1 MGGSDP
7 DLPLAQALRE
17 EYRALEARVE
27 QTRDRAE
34 RLRDLAEQAQQQA
47 LAEEKLMRDL
57 GSVLGLCA
65 QTTID
70 ELDGRLRGQRL
81 REVAV
86 TVLTERHGAG
96 EPIHY
101 RAWFQLV
108 REQGY
113 AIAGKDP
120 LATFLAQVSRADE
133 VKPVGRRSGLYL
145 LRAA

>member
-1 MGGSDP
+1 VAGD
-7 DLPLAQALRE
+7 DRHLPLAQALRE
-17 EYRALEARVE
+17 EYRVLQARVE
-27 QTRDRAE
+27 QSRDRAD
-34 RLRDLAEQAQQQA
+34 RLRALAEQAEEQT

-57 GSVLGLCA
+57 GSVLGLSA
-65 QTTID
+65 QTSMD

-86 TVLTERHGAG
+86 QVLGELHGSG

-101 RAWFQLV
+101 RTWFQLV

-113 AIAGKDP
+113 AVAGKDP

-133 VKPVGRRSGLYL
+133 VEPVGKRSGLYL